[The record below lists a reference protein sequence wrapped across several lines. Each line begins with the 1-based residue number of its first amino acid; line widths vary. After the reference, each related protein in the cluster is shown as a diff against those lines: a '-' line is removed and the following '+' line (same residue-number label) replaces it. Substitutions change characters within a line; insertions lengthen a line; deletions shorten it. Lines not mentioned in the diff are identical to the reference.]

1 MVLVHCPSGKPLSD
15 VLFEIAA
22 DTTNLR
28 ISIAHLLKALDDR
41 ALAALV
47 LIFALPNAIPMPPG
61 TSSVLGTPLV
71 FLTAQLALAR
81 SPWLPAFIAK
91 RSVSRPDFAAVVA
104 RLAPWLARAEKL
116 LKPRLLWMTAPIGE
130 RFIGLVCLCLAVM
143 LVLPI
148 PFGNMLPAAAIC
160 LMALGMLERDG
171 LWIIAGLVT
180 TVVAIALVAGVL
192 VGMLKAAMFVIANL
206 F

>member
-1 MVLVHCPSGKPLSD
+1 MSSRSGRPLSD
-15 VLFEIAA
+15 VLFDIAV
-22 DTTNLR
+22 DTTRPR
-28 ISIAHLLKALDDR
+28 ISIGLLLKALDDR

-81 SPWLPAFIAK
+81 SPWLPKFIAN
-91 RSVSRPDFAAVVA
+91 RSVSRPDFAAVVV

-116 LKPRLLWMTAPIGE
+116 LKPRLLWMTSSIGE
-130 RFIGLVCLCLAVM
+130 RFIGLVCLCLSVV

-160 LMALGMLERDG
+160 LMALGLLERDG
-171 LWIIAGLVT
+171 LWMIAGLVT
-180 TVVAIALVAGVL
+180 TVISIALVAGVL
-192 VGMLKAAMFVIANL
+192 VGMAKAAMFVLANL

>member
-1 MVLVHCPSGKPLSD
+1 MSSRSGRPLSD
-15 VLFEIAA
+15 VLFDIAV
-22 DTTNLR
+22 DTTRPR
-28 ISIAHLLKALDDR
+28 ISIGQLIKALDDR

-81 SPWLPAFIAK
+81 SPWLPQFIAN
-91 RSVSRPDFAAVVA
+91 RSVSRPDFAAVVV

-116 LKPRLLWMTAPIGE
+116 LKPRLLWMTSSIGE
-130 RFIGLVCLCLAVM
+130 RFIGLVSLFLSVV

-160 LMALGMLERDG
+160 LMALGLLERDG
-171 LWIIAGLVT
+171 LWMIAGLVT
-180 TVVAIALVAGVL
+180 TVISIALVAGVL

>member
-1 MVLVHCPSGKPLSD
+1 MHSPSGRPLSD
-15 VLFEIAA
+15 VLFEIAV
-22 DTTNLR
+22 DTTRPR
-28 ISIAHLLKALDDR
+28 ISIGHLLKALDDR
-41 ALAALV
+41 ALAALL

-91 RSVSRPDFAAVVA
+91 RSMSRPDFAAIVA

-116 LKPRLLWMTAPIGE
+116 LKPRLLWVTTPLGE
-130 RFIGLVCLCLAVM
+130 RLIGLICLCLAVV

-148 PFGNMLPAAAIC
+148 PFGNMLPAAAIA
-160 LMALGMLERDG
+160 LMALGVLERDG
-171 LWIIAGLVT
+171 LWVIAGLAVA
-180 TVVAIALVAGVL
+180 VAAIALVGGVL
-192 VGMLKAAMFVIANL
+192 AGMLKAAMFVLANL

>member
-1 MVLVHCPSGKPLSD
+1 MSSRSGRPLSD
-15 VLFEIAA
+15 VLFDIAV
-22 DTTNLR
+22 DTTRPR
-28 ISIAHLLKALDDR
+28 ISIGQLIKALDDR

-81 SPWLPAFIAK
+81 SPWLPQFIAN
-91 RSVSRPDFAAVVA
+91 RSVSRPDFAAVVV

-116 LKPRLLWMTAPIGE
+116 LKPRLLWMTSSIGE
-130 RFIGLVCLCLAVM
+130 RFIGLVSLFLSVV

-148 PFGNMLPAAAIC
+148 PFGNMLPATAIC
-160 LMALGMLERDG
+160 LMALGLLERDG
-171 LWIIAGLVT
+171 LWMIAGLVT
-180 TVVAIALVAGVL
+180 TVISIALVAGVL

>member
-1 MVLVHCPSGKPLSD
+1 MSSRSGRPLSD
-15 VLFEIAA
+15 VLFDIAV
-22 DTTNLR
+22 DTTRPR
-28 ISIAHLLKALDDR
+28 ISIGLLLKALDDR

-81 SPWLPAFIAK
+81 SPWLPKFIAN
-91 RSVSRPDFAAVVA
+91 RSVSRPDFAAVVV

-116 LKPRLLWMTAPIGE
+116 LKPRLLWMTSSIGE
-130 RFIGLVCLCLAVM
+130 RFIGLVCLCLSVV

-160 LMALGMLERDG
+160 LMALGLLERDG
-171 LWIIAGLVT
+171 LWMIAGLVT
-180 TVVAIALVAGVL
+180 TVISVALVAGVL
-192 VGMLKAAMFVIANL
+192 VGMAKAAMFVLANL

>member
-1 MVLVHCPSGKPLSD
+1 MHRPSGKPLSD
-15 VLFEIAA
+15 VLFEIAV
-22 DTTNLR
+22 DTTRTR
-28 ISIAHLLKALDDR
+28 ISIDHLLKALDDR

-81 SPWLPAFIAK
+81 PPWLPAFISN

-116 LKPRLLWMTAPIGE
+116 LKPRLLWMTSWIGE
-130 RFIGLVCLCLAVM
+130 RFIGLVCLFLAVV

-160 LMALGMLERDG
+160 LMALGVLERDG
-171 LWIIAGLVT
+171 LWVIAGLVT
-180 TVVAIALVAGVL
+180 TVVAVALVAGVL
-192 VGMLKAAMFVIANL
+192 VSMVKAAMFVIANL